1 MAKVS
6 YRSHVDAHN
15 EGYELGYKT
24 AQLQSEMVRKSLT
37 GWRPFAYVCAG
48 FLIGFVMRGL
58 W

>member
-1 MAKVS
+1 MM
-6 YRSHVDAHN
+6 RHQSHADAHN

-24 AQLQSEMVRKSLT
+24 AQLQSEIVRRSLA

-48 FLIGFVMRGL
+48 VLIGFVLRGF